1 MNASTWLDKVIGRP
15 MSAMLPA
22 ERAAERII
30 THERNRDT
38 TGQTMAEMRDIC
50 QYEYTKYWAELMGGM
65 QVRGQSRGVLR

>member
-30 THERNRDT
+30 THE
-38 TGQTMAEMRDIC
+38 
-50 QYEYTKYWAELMGGM
+50 KK
-65 QVRGQSRGVLR
+65 LRHDGPDNG

>member
-30 THERNRDT
+30 S
-38 TGQTMAEMRDIC
+38 
-50 QYEYTKYWAELMGGM
+50 TKGIAT
-65 QVRGQSRGVLR
+65 RRA